1 MEKILYTGAT
11 SGIAKEVIKKI
22 KNKYFIYVGV
32 HTKKQLEIQKE
43 KYKNE
48 PYIQVIKLDLLN
60 NNDINKIKKL
70 DIDILICNAAVG
82 YGGSITEIDINKLR
96 ENFEVN
102 VFKNFELIQIV
113 LKKMIKKDKGKI
125 IIMSSLA
132 GIMPLKFIGAY
143 SATKASII
151 KLTQTLYK
159 EMKMISKNIH
169 ISLILP
175 GMYHTGFNQVMLE
188 NKYDWMNKKSY
199 FKEEINLIRKKETT
213 FWNLFER
220 KKLNT
225 ITKQIIKSIKNNNK
239 FIYTAPITQ
248 TLAANIISSHFFIK

>member
-1 MEKILYTGAT
+1 
-11 SGIAKEVIKKI
+11 
-22 KNKYFIYVGV
+22 
-32 HTKKQLEIQKE
+32 
-43 KYKNE
+43 
-48 PYIQVIKLDLLN
+48 
-60 NNDINKIKKL
+60 
-70 DIDILICNAAVG
+70 
-82 YGGSITEIDINKLR
+82 
-96 ENFEVN
+96 
-102 VFKNFELIQIV
+102 
-113 LKKMIKKDKGKI
+113 
-125 IIMSSLA
+125 MSSLA